1 VKRKEKE
8 MKLLKHIAPQILINN
23 GRRSPCECTDT
34 ITCTYCVQANLLG
47 LEKKFKADESTT
59 NNIVVYIKRNGI
71 RQTARELNVQD
82 SNVRYWLKTK
92 NVPQFVIQKYAG
104 CANQ

>member
-1 VKRKEKE
+1 
-8 MKLLKHIAPQILINN
+8 MKLLKYIAPQKLIVN
-23 GRRSPCECTDT
+23 GQRSPCECTDLV
-34 ITCTYCVQANLLG
+34 TCAYCVQANLLG
-47 LEKKFKADESTT
+47 LERKFKTDEGTT
-59 NNIVVYIKRNGI
+59 NNIVAYIKRNGI
-71 RQTARELNVQD
+71 RKTARDLDVRD